1 MSTFNVW
8 TELLDN
14 EELLESQYDVLY
26 GSMPQAYDE
35 AVIIVDKNN
44 EISDYTLYALG
55 IKSPAELE
63 QMMKDIMAGNPVEV
77 GKAEEYTY
85 EYLCSLSYKL
95 LLSTDYYSYDEESD
109 RWIDRS
115 SDTEYLK
122 SVIEDDSRGIEV
134 KIVGILRQA
143 EDTASSTAVRGSV
156 AYRSDLME
164 ALIEKVN
171 DSEIVK
177 DQNARPDT
185 DVFTGKKFTETTGEE
200 GGAGFDVS
208 MLTPES
214 VSASSTFDCTF

>member
-1 MSTFNVW
+1 MTFY
-8 TELLDN
+8 TEAW
-14 EELLESQYDVLY
+14 
-26 GSMPQAYDE
+26 PQAYDE

-200 GGAGFDVS
+200 GGRRFRCINADAGRAGIFHVPDR
-208 MLTPES
+208 
-214 VSASSTFDCTF
+214 